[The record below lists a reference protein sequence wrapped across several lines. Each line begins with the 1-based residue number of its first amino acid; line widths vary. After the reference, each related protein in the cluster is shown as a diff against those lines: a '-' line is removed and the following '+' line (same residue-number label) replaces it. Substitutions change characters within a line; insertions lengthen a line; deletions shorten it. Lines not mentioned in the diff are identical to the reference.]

1 MDNMWNGDPI
11 VNLSLEHVVSLD
23 YLDDDDSVEKIEV
36 IDPRSYDSI
45 EKHFIKVFSNLED
58 LKGSIIGEKIK
69 FSKSDCNIILKCDIN
84 NSMDFCYSI
93 LNKHIPATQ
102 KVYFVDESLD
112 STDSFENLMER
123 NNANNLPDDVAKIV
137 EFIHFLSG
145 LKIPQ
150 EFVAGFLILMI
161 KYKYNT

>member
-1 MDNMWNGDPI
+1 MDNMWNGVPI

-58 LKGSIIGEKIK
+58 LKGNIIGEKIK

-137 EFIHFLSG
+137 EFVWFENSTRVCCRIFD
-145 LKIPQ
+145 
-150 EFVAGFLILMI
+150 F
-161 KYKYNT
+161 ND

>member
-1 MDNMWNGDPI
+1 
-11 VNLSLEHVVSLD
+11 
-23 YLDDDDSVEKIEV
+23 
-36 IDPRSYDSI
+36 
-45 EKHFIKVFSNLED
+45 
-58 LKGSIIGEKIK
+58 
-69 FSKSDCNIILKCDIN
+69 
-84 NSMDFCYSI
+84 

-102 KVYFVDESLD
+102 KVYFIDESLNL
-112 STDSFENLMER
+112 TDTFDNLIER
-123 NNANNLPDDVAKIV
+123 NDTNNLPDDIAKIV

>member
-1 MDNMWNGDPI
+1 MDNMWNGVPI

-137 EFIHFLSG
+137 
-145 LKIPQ
+145 
-150 EFVAGFLILMI
+150 
-161 KYKYNT
+161 